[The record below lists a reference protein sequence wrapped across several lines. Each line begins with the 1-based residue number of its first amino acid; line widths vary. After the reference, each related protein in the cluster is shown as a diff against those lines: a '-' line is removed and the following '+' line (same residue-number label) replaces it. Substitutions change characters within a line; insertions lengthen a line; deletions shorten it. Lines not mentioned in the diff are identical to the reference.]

1 MMMEMDDHL
10 QTMSIEEQQT
20 RVELIERLEEIPLD
34 SSIMDRST
42 RMGTLAS
49 PMVRQALVAFLKE
62 NQDVFSWNHEDMLGI
77 DPLVMEHR
85 LNVPP
90 SFPPV
95 HQKKRVFT

>member
-62 NQDVFSWNHEDMLGI
+62 NQDMFA
-77 DPLVMEHR
+77 
-85 LNVPP
+85 
-90 SFPPV
+90 
-95 HQKKRVFT
+95 